1 MKRVRSKSAKSAN
14 QCQSVIQTF
23 YDIAK
28 GDSGELKEKSKE
40 SKGSTFLVF
49 IQTKTPG
56 S

>member
-1 MKRVRSKSAKSAN
+1 MKRVRSKSAN

-28 GDSGELKEKSKE
+28 GDSGELKEKSK
-40 SKGSTFLVF
+40 GSTFLVF